1 MIFDVFV
8 QTPVYKVCVSPPQAV
23 AAAKTSQKKS
33 INNLGYILDFAPK

>member
-1 MIFDVFV
+1 MFLYRQQFIKFVFFL
-8 QTPVYKVCVSPPQAV
+8 QAV

>member
-1 MIFDVFV
+1 MFLYRHQFIKFVF
-8 QTPVYKVCVSPPQAV
+8 SPQAV

>member
-8 QTPVYKVCVSPPQAV
+8 QTPVYKVCVPPGCRSRQDL
-23 AAAKTSQKKS
+23 SKKS